1 MSIKRGDI
9 IKALEC
15 CLLSNEHQEEDCEN
29 CPFNECPTIICQNLL
44 AYHSLSIIKKLVE
57 EKNNLEYALVGVM
70 HFVDKWLDGDELKQD
85 EVNRAAIMREK
96 TLQIVEAKQSE
107 IERLNKEVDR
117 LSQVVL
123 YHDGQ
128 MVDIIKE
135 FAERAYNELQTG
147 NIIMDKSIEDIIY
160 SFAYDMKEEL
170 K

>member
-1 MSIKRGDI
+1 MSTKKLYDKRIFCHSCD
-9 IKALEC
+9 
-15 CLLSNEHQEEDCEN
+15 
-29 CPFNECPTIICQNLL
+29 L
-44 AYHSLSIIKKLVE
+44 AYKEETMFIKQYDCGLVCLCRKCAKKLAE
-57 EKNNLEYALVGVM
+57 EIAEKYGNEYDYTLDGVM

-85 EVNRAAIMREK
+85 EVNRAATMREK
-96 TLQIVEAKQSE
+96 TLQIVEAKQVE

-135 FAERAYNELQTG
+135 FAERARGELQTG
-147 NIIMDKSIEDIIY
+147 NIIMDKSIKDIIY
-160 SFAYDMKEEL
+160 NLANKMVEQL